1 MESSKSSGN
10 NDRREKKGRNKGP
23 SQRQLR
29 VSENLRHELSQIFTR
44 IDIRDEDLLDV
55 IITVSEI
62 RTSPDMR
69 QATVYV
75 MPLGGKNKDIVVD
88 ALTRHRKFLRGE
100 LSRRVTLKYMPE
112 LHFRL
117 DETFDESGRI
127 SDVLNSEKVAQ
138 DLGEKPDD
146 LPEASTSFDERNG
159 T

>member
-1 MESSKSSGN
+1 MGSSKSSGN
-10 NDRREKKGRNKGP
+10 SDRRGKKGP

-75 MPLGGKNKDIVVD
+75 MPLGGKNKEIVVD

-138 DLGEKPDD
+138 DLGEKPETDPSID
-146 LPEASTSFDERNG
+146 NPDNNL
-159 T
+159 

>member
-1 MESSKSSGN
+1 MGSSKPSGN
-10 NDRREKKGRNKGP
+10 SERRAKKGP

-29 VSENLRHELSQIFTR
+29 VAENLRHELSQIFTR

-75 MPLGGKNKDIVVD
+75 MPLGGKNKDIVVE
-88 ALTRHRKFLRGE
+88 ALSRHRKFLRGE
-100 LSRRVTLKYMPE
+100 LSRKVTLKYMPE

-127 SDVLNSEKVAQ
+127 SDVLNSKKVAQ
-138 DLGEKPDD
+138 DLGDKPADQT
-146 LPEASTSFDERNG
+146 EADTSIDE
-159 T
+159 

>member
-1 MESSKSSGN
+1 MGSSKPSGN
-10 NDRREKKGRNKGP
+10 SERRAKRGP

-29 VSENLRHELSQIFTR
+29 VAENLRHELSQIFTR

-75 MPLGGKNKDIVVD
+75 MPLGGKNKDIVVE
-88 ALTRHRKFLRGE
+88 ALSRHRKFLRGE
-100 LSRRVTLKYMPE
+100 LSRKVTLKYMPE

-138 DLGEKPDD
+138 DIGEYSSEEK
-146 LPEASTSFDERNG
+146 EADTSIDE
-159 T
+159 

>member
-1 MESSKSSGN
+1 MGSSKPSGN
-10 NDRREKKGRNKGP
+10 SEKRAKKGP

-29 VSENLRHELSQIFTR
+29 VAENLRHELSQIFTR

-75 MPLGGKNKDIVVD
+75 MPLGGKNKDIVVE
-88 ALTRHRKFLRGE
+88 ALSRHRKFLRGE
-100 LSRRVTLKYMPE
+100 LSRKVTLKYMPE

-127 SDVLNSEKVAQ
+127 SDVLNSKKVAQ
-138 DLGEKPDD
+138 DLGDKPADQT
-146 LPEASTSFDERNG
+146 EADTSIDE
-159 T
+159 

>member
-1 MESSKSSGN
+1 MGSSKPSGN
-10 NDRREKKGRNKGP
+10 SDRRAKKGP

-29 VSENLRHELSQIFTR
+29 VAENLRHELSQIFTR

-75 MPLGGKNKDIVVD
+75 MPLGGKNKDIVVE
-88 ALTRHRKFLRGE
+88 ALSRHRKFLRGE
-100 LSRRVTLKYMPE
+100 LSRKVTLKYMPE

-127 SDVLNSEKVAQ
+127 SDVLNSKKVAQ
-138 DLGEKPDD
+138 DLGDKPADQT
-146 LPEASTSFDERNG
+146 EADTSIDE
-159 T
+159 

>member
-1 MESSKSSGN
+1 MGSSKPSGN
-10 NDRREKKGRNKGP
+10 NEKRAKKGP

-29 VSENLRHELSQIFTR
+29 VAENLRHELSQIFTR

-75 MPLGGKNKDIVVD
+75 MPLGGKNKDIVVE
-88 ALTRHRKFLRGE
+88 ALSRHRKFLRGE
-100 LSRRVTLKYMPE
+100 LSRKVTLKYMPE

-127 SDVLNSEKVAQ
+127 SDVLNSKKVSQ
-138 DLGEKPDD
+138 DLGDKSTD
-146 LPEASTSFDERNG
+146 LTEE
-159 T
+159 

>member
-1 MESSKSSGN
+1 MGSSKPSGN
-10 NDRREKKGRNKGP
+10 SERRAKKGHQKKGP

-29 VSENLRHELSQIFTR
+29 VAENLRHELSQIFTR

-75 MPLGGKNKDIVVD
+75 MPLGGKNKDIVVE
-88 ALTRHRKFLRGE
+88 ALSRHRKFLRGE
-100 LSRRVTLKYMPE
+100 LSRKVTLKYMPE

-127 SDVLNSEKVAQ
+127 SDVLNSKKVAQ
-138 DLGEKPDD
+138 DLGDHSSKEN
-146 LPEASTSFDERNG
+146 EADT
-159 T
+159 

>member
-1 MESSKSSGN
+1 MNSSSKSSGN
-10 NDRREKKGRNKGP
+10 SDKKAKRGP

-29 VSENLRHELSQIFTR
+29 VAENLRHELSQIFTR

-75 MPLGGKNKDIVVD
+75 MPLGGKNKDIIVK
-88 ALTRHRKFLRGE
+88 ALGRHRKFLRGE
-100 LSRRVTLKYMPE
+100 LSRRVTLKYMPD
-112 LHFRL
+112 LHFKL

-138 DLGEKPDD
+138 DLGGNSSEEK
-146 LPEASTSFDERNG
+146 EADTSIDE
-159 T
+159 